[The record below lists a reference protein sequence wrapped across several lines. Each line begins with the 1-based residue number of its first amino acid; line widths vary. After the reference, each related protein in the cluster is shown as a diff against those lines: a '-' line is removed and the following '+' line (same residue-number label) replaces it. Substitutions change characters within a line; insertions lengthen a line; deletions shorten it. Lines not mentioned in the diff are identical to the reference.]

1 MKITGKTKICMT
13 IGDPIEHSLS
23 PQMHNAGLEA
33 LGLENKYVYVGC
45 HVKIENIE
53 NFIKGVRA
61 MNIHFIS
68 CTMPHKLA
76 VMPYVD
82 EIDDIAKKIGAVNTI
97 INDNNILKAS
107 NTDWLGV
114 VTPIEKVTKLE
125 NKTVALLGAGGAA
138 RAAAYGVT
146 KKGARLQI
154 YNRTQEKADELVKIF
169 GGSSFSLDK
178 LENIKNADIIINTT
192 SVGMKPEENDSP
204 VPESYLSEKHI
215 VLDAVYMPYE
225 TVLIKTAKE
234 KGATVISGIEMFL
247 EQGAAQFQIYTGKN
261 PPLDAMRKIL
271 MENIT

>member
-1 MKITGKTKICMT
+1 MKIDGKTKICMT
-13 IGDPIEHSLS
+13 IGDPIVHSLS
-23 PQMHNAGLEA
+23 PQLHNAGLEA
-33 LGLENKYVYVGC
+33 LGLENEYVYVGC

-76 VMPYVD
+76 VMRYVD
-82 EIDDIAKKIGAVNTI
+82 EIDHVAKKIGAVNTI
-97 INDNNILKAS
+97 INDNTVLKAT

-114 VTPIEKVTKLE
+114 VNPLEKVTKLE

-146 KKGARLQI
+146 KRGAKLQI
-154 YNRTQEKADELVKIF
+154 YNRTREKAEELVKTF
-169 GGSSFSLDK
+169 GGNSFSLNM

-192 SVGMKPEENDSP
+192 SVGMKPNENDSP
-204 VPESYLSEKHI
+204 VPKNYLLKKHI

-225 TVLIKTAKE
+225 TLLIKMAKE

-247 EQGAAQFQIYTGKN
+247 EQGAEQFKIYTGKN
-261 PPLDAMRKIL
+261 PPLDVMRKIL
-271 MENIT
+271 LENIT